1 MSMTDTRSAQVF
13 ALSGSRDLGGALA
26 RAMGCKVGQHEER
39 NFEDGE
45 HKARPL
51 ESVWGHDVYVV
62 HSLFGDGDQTANDKL
77 CRLVF
82 FCGAVR
88 DAGARSVTAVCPYL
102 CYARKD
108 RKTKDFDPV
117 TTRYVAG
124 MLESVGVD
132 AVVTLEV
139 HNLAAFQNAFRCRTL
154 HLDAHD
160 PLIDALLA
168 HVGDAPLTVL
178 SPDAGGTKRA
188 EAFRERLAARTGATV
203 AGGFMEKYRSEGVV
217 SGETLVGEV
226 SGRTVVILDDLIAS
240 GGTMRRTAQAA
251 QAQGAAGV
259 IAAAAHGLFVGK
271 AAGVFADPVFD
282 AVLITD
288 SVPPFRLDGT
298 NALDRIEV
306 VPVGETIGETLRRW
320 QAGEPLTDVPG
331 AA

>member
-1 MSMTDTRSAQVF
+1 MADRTAAMVF
-13 ALSGSRDLGGALA
+13 ALTGSHDAGAAIA
-26 RAMGCKVGQHEER
+26 RAMGCALGRHEER
-39 NFEDGE
+39 DFEDGE

-62 HSLFGDGDQTANDKL
+62 HALYGDGAQTANDKL
-77 CRLVF
+77 CRLLF
-82 FCGAVR
+82 FCGAAR

-108 RKTKDFDPV
+108 RKTKDYDPV

-124 MLESVGVD
+124 MFEAVGVD

-154 HLDAHD
+154 HVSARD
-160 PLIDALLA
+160 PLIDALRP

-178 SPDAGGTKRA
+178 SPDAGGIKRA
-188 EAFRERLAARTGATV
+188 DAFREALAARTAADV

-217 SGETLVGEV
+217 SGETLVGAV
-226 SGRTVVILDDLIAS
+226 AGRTAIILDDLIAS

-251 QAQGAAGV
+251 QAQGATGV
-259 IAAAAHGLFVGK
+259 IAVAAHGLFVGK

-282 AVLITD
+282 AVLVTD
-288 SVPPFRLDGT
+288 SVPPFRLAGT
-298 NALDRIEV
+298 HARDRVEV
-306 VPVGETIGETLRRW
+306 VPVGEAMGEILRRW
-320 QAGEPLTDVPG
+320 QAGEPPADVPG